1 MNDQTAIGLLRESLL
16 QKDIA
21 ADNEAITTLV
31 HQLCCLLLALVQAA
45 SFMNENSVS
54 PEEYLSLLDT
64 QEESLIDLLS
74 ENLGSGAFE

>member
-31 HQLCCLLLALVQAA
+31 HQLRCLSLALVQAA
-45 SFMNENSVS
+45 SFMTWAKKDHLWE
-54 PEEYLSLLDT
+54 LSIHT
-64 QEESLIDLLS
+64 LS
-74 ENLGSGAFE
+74 SCL